1 MSQKKVVLA
10 YSGGLD
16 TSVILKW
23 LQEEKNLDVV
33 TYTADMGQGDIPDD
47 LEEKAKSFGA
57 SKVII
62 DDLSEEFVSDYVY
75 PMFRCNTLYE
85 GEYLLG
91 TAIARPLIAK
101 QLVRIAESENTNIIS
116 HGATGKGNDQI
127 RFEIGA
133 HALNSDIQV
142 IAPWREWNMSSRT
155 DLMNYCKEHQIPMPA
170 SKAEEPPFSMDENLL
185 HISYEGG
192 VLEDLSTPPPEDMWL
207 KVKSIEDAKDEA
219 EEIKI
224 TFENGDPIAVD
235 DKSLSAAEILKKLNL
250 IGGNH
255 GIGRIDIVESRA
267 TGMKS
272 RGCYETPGGTILLKA
287 RRAMESLCLSR
298 DEIVKKDSLM
308 PSYAKLI
315 YDGLW
320 WSNDRVS
327 LQKQIDN
334 FATKVSGSVVIKL
347 LKGNVISLGKES
359 KNSLYDENKASFE
372 ESGGFS
378 NQDMQDYIKAVS
390 YTHLTLPTIRS
401 V

>member
-62 DDLSEEFVSDYVY
+62 DDLSEEFVSNYVY

-133 HALNSDIQV
+133 HALNSNIQV

-235 DKSLSAAEILKKLNL
+235 DESLSAAEILKKLNL

-334 FATKVSGSVVIKL
+334 FATKVSGSVLIKL

-378 NQDMQDYIKAVS
+378 NQDMQDYIKENI
-390 YTHLTLPTIRS
+390 LKFDR
-401 V
+401 

>member
-1 MSQKKVVLA
+1 MSSKKVILA

-23 LQEEKNLDVV
+23 LQEEKNLDVI

-47 LEEKAKSFGA
+47 LEERAKGFGA
-57 SKVII
+57 VKVVV
-62 DDLSEEFVSDYVY
+62 DDLSNEFVSNYVF

-101 QLVRIAESENTNIIS
+101 RLVDIANTEGTNLIS

-127 RFEIGA
+127 RFEMGA
-133 HALNSDIQV
+133 HALNPKIQV
-142 IAPWREWNMSSRT
+142 IAPWREWDLSSRT

-207 KVKSIEDAKDEA
+207 KVKSIEAAKSEP
-219 EEIKI
+219 EIINIK
-224 TFENGDPIAVD
+224 FQNGDPIAIND
-235 DKSLSAAEILKKLNL
+235 IAMSASEILKNLNSL
-250 IGGNH
+250 GCVH

-287 RRAMESLCLSR
+287 RRAMESLCLTR
-298 DEIVKKDSLM
+298 DNIIEKDSLM

-320 WSNDRVS
+320 WSNKRIE
-327 LQKQIDN
+327 LQNQIDLVSE
-334 FATKVSGSVVIKL
+334 KVSGSVSLKL
-347 LKGNVISLGKES
+347 FKGNIISLGKES
-359 KNSLYDENKASFE
+359 QNSLYDENKASFE
-372 ESGGFS
+372 AKGGFS
-378 NQDMQDYIKAVS
+378 NEDMAEHIK
-390 YTHLTLPTIRS
+390 TNILKFDI
-401 V
+401 

>member
-334 FATKVSGSVVIKL
+334 FATKVSGSVLIKL

-378 NQDMQDYIKAVS
+378 NQDLSLI
-390 YTHLTLPTIRS
+390 HI
-401 V
+401 

>member
-1 MSQKKVVLA
+1 MASKKVILA

-23 LQEEKNLDVV
+23 LQEEKNLEVV
-33 TYTADMGQGDIPDD
+33 TYTADMGQGDIPSD
-47 LEEKAKSFGA
+47 LEKRAKGFGA
-57 SKVII
+57 VKVIV
-62 DDLSEEFVSDYVY
+62 DDLSEEFVSNYVF

-101 QLVRIAESENTNIIS
+101 RLVDIAASEDTNIIS

-127 RFEIGA
+127 RFEMGA
-133 HALNSDIQV
+133 HALNPNIEV
-142 IAPWREWNMSSRT
+142 IAPWREWDLSSRT
-155 DLMNYCKEHQIPMPA
+155 DLMNYCKENQIPMPA

-192 VLEDLSTPPPEDMWL
+192 VLEDLSNPPPEDMWL
-207 KVKSIEDAKDEA
+207 KVKSLEDAKSDA

-224 TFENGDPIAVD
+224 SFNKGDPIEIND
-235 DKSLSAAEILKKLNL
+235 TKYSAAELLKVLNNL
-250 IGGNH
+250 GCEH

-287 RRAMESLCLSR
+287 RRAIESLCLSR
-298 DEIVKKDSLM
+298 DEILEKDAFM

-320 WSNDRVS
+320 WSDKRLD
-327 LQKQIDN
+327 LQKRIDSMSE
-334 FATKVSGSVVIKL
+334 KVCGTINL
-347 LKGNVISLGKES
+347 QLFKGNIITLGKES
-359 KNSLYDENKASFE
+359 ENSLYDENKASFE
-372 ESGGFS
+372 AQGGFS
-378 NQDMQDYIKAVS
+378 NQDMAEHIKKNI
-390 YTHLTLPTIRS
+390 LEFNK
-401 V
+401 

>member
-224 TFENGDPIAVD
+224 TFENGDPTAVD
-235 DKSLSAAEILKKLNL
+235 DESLSAAEILKKLKL

-287 RRAMESLCLSR
+287 RRAMESICLSR

-334 FATKVSGSVVIKL
+334 FATKVSGSVAIKL

-378 NQDMQDYIKAVS
+378 NQDMQDYIKENI
-390 YTHLTLPTIRS
+390 LKFDR
-401 V
+401 